1 MSLIKRVI
9 VPFTNLGLMESL
21 VWELEEYSGIKTTTV
36 YPYQVDNDMF
46 AGCRVRYDYTLF
58 YHACHAAQI
67 GG

>member
-1 MSLIKRVI
+1 
-9 VPFTNLGLMESL
+9 MESL